1 MESIKTVLEEMADE
15 ENDGEG
21 ATNGKIRV
29 GIDGHLFTKTA
40 IDQLLKTKGIDL
52 AINREERPVVEE
64 LMLSD
69 NTEN

>member
-1 MESIKTVLEEMADE
+1 MESIKTILEEMADQ
-15 ENDGEG
+15 ENDGKDTTGGEL
-21 ATNGKIRV
+21 RV

-52 AINREERPVVEE
+52 AINREEKPVVEE